1 MNKYKVS
8 TYARWFEVPLA
19 LTCEPVIGY
28 RYIKADSEE
37 EAKEKII
44 ELYKGRLEPFKVE
57 KVS

>member
-1 MNKYKVS
+1 MNRYKVH
-8 TYARWFEVPLA
+8 TRARWFDFALV
-19 LTCEPVIGY
+19 LTCEPVISY
-28 RYIKADSEE
+28 RYINADSEE